1 MKETLMFPKASPE
14 HTEIWL
20 LPILP
25 TKTRYLVILL
35 VDLHSNYNNAA
46 YGHAPSSPT
55 LALAMVNS
63 PSAQNMLGPAN
74 QEVGEAERRNG
85 LAKPSYGLANRYTM
99 AQARTSPSA
108 LASSLA
114 KPKTS
119 FSLYAEGGKPGTLT
133 VSVGEADDIGHT
145 VWGNMEFGGSYEQGC
160 VTRNK

>member
-1 MKETLMFPKASPE
+1 MYKAHAKGNTRKPVNFF
-14 HTEIWL
+14 WL
-20 LPILP
+20 DSI
-25 TKTRYLVILL
+25 
-35 VDLHSNYNNAA
+35 
-46 YGHAPSSPT
+46 
-55 LALAMVNS
+55 
-63 PSAQNMLGPAN
+63 
-74 QEVGEAERRNG
+74 RRNG

-145 VWGNMEFGGSYEQGC
+145 VRGNMEFGGSYFVPVMSEVGILLGC
-160 VTRNK
+160 RRRDDSHQNENPGTTRRRNSVPCGPVGDFGRRSRTRDEATIEEDESQIIRDR